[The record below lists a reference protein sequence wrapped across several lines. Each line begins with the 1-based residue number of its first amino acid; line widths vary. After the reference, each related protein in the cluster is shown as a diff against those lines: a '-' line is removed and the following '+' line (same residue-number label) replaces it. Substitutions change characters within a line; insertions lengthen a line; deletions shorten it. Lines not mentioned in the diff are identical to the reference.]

1 MCGYFCSGFIGFM
14 LAGKTLTEFTNLF
27 LQDNF
32 KKNDDIILK
41 HFMTNVLNRKYKI
54 ESYFVRCTKY
64 TKNINPRVLGTS
76 NGKTKTLSNCAICGS
91 KNQDLWKIQKQKKC

>member
-1 MCGYFCSGFIGFM
+1 
-14 LAGKTLTEFTNLF
+14 
-27 LQDNF
+27 
-32 KKNDDIILK
+32 
-41 HFMTNVLNRKYKI
+41 MTNVLNRKYKI

-91 KNQDLWKIQKQKKC
+91 KNQDL